1 VPDHADPRIRLS
13 IVGVVVVSL
22 FASLFARLWY
32 LQVINRSEFQVQASA
47 IHLRVIHEE
56 GTRGRILDRNGKVLV
71 DNRVSLVVYLD
82 HLELKNVKEVTLK
95 KVFVRL
101 AETLTSFGVRT
112 KAPEIQRLFNDKR
125 YGPQELVPIASDVS
139 QALELYLAEHHDEFP
154 GVVVKRRTVRTYPYG
169 KLAAHLVGYVGQ
181 ISEKELAARQ
191 EPSDGEEA
199 SATSTSTTSASTS
212 SSTSSGSGT
221 QRSNEVAKPY
231 QPGDQIG
238 KAGVEATFEQYLR
251 GVPGDR
257 TIQVDARGDYLT
269 TTKETASRPGEDVW
283 LSIDLDL
290 QSYAE
295 QLLSQ
300 TLSGVR
306 GTVDKDGK
314 VHNAP
319 QGSVVITDP
328 ATGQLLAMASFPSY
342 DPAELVNGISTDLWE
357 RLNDKASGQPLFNWA
372 LQGTYAPG
380 STFKLFT
387 AAGALESGFLHPGN
401 DSYYD
406 RGSYKVGGC
415 KSGKCEF
422 RNSGGAK
429 YGAVNVSKALTVS
442 SDVFFYWLGDQLWQQ
457 RGTFGDTPIQD
468 AATSFGL
475 GEKTGVALPGE
486 AKGRVPTPAW
496 LEAVHNANPKAFP
509 RGQWRAGDNLNTAV
523 GQGDVLVTPL
533 QLANAYA
540 TFANGGTHYVPQI
553 ALKVTRPKDVG
564 HPVNQAGNAVVV
576 REFASEANG
585 TVELTPEARAQIYS
599 GLEGVVMS
607 GSGTAHSAYTAHPPS
622 WPAAGKT
629 GTAQVNGKA
638 DTSVFVGWG
647 PADIGSVPRYAISSI
662 IPESGFGGDV
672 SAPLVMSIMQAISN
686 GTVPQVLSDSDRAAG
701 LEVLAG
707 ALGVDSG
714 GTATSA
720 PPQPTV
726 PPSAA
731 PGVAVTPAASGNEG
745 VEAPTTTAP
754 KKAGP

>member
-1 VPDHADPRIRLS
+1 MSERADPRIRLS

-22 FASLFARLWY
+22 FGSLFARLWY
-32 LQVINRSEFQVQASA
+32 LQVINRSEFQVQAST
-47 IHLRVIHEE
+47 IHLRVVHEE

-82 HLELKNVKEVTLK
+82 HLELKNVEEVTLK
-95 KVFVRL
+95 KVFARL
-101 AETLTSFGVRT
+101 AKTLTSFGVRVKT
-112 KAPEIQRLFNDKR
+112 PEIERLFNDKR

-181 ISEKELAARQ
+181 ISAKELAARQ
-191 EPSDGEEA
+191 EPTEGDA
-199 SATSTSTTSASTS
+199 ATS
-212 SSTSSGSGT
+212 SSSSTTTTEPLPGRRLAS
-221 QRSNEVAKPY
+221 EAAKPY

-238 KAGVEATFEQYLR
+238 KGGVEATFEQYLR

-269 TTKETASRPGEDVW
+269 TTKEAASRPGEDVW

-290 QSYAE
+290 QAYAE

-300 TLSGVR
+300 TLGGVR

-314 VHNAP
+314 VRNAP

-328 ATGQLLAMASFPSY
+328 ATGQVLAMASFPSY

-357 RLNDKASGQPLFNWA
+357 RLNDKASGRPLFNWA

-387 AAGALESGFLHPGN
+387 AAGALDSGFLHPGN

-415 KSGKCEF
+415 KAGKCEF

-468 AATSFGL
+468 AATAFGL
-475 GEKTGVALPGE
+475 GQKTGVALPGE
-486 AKGRVPTPAW
+486 AKGRVPTPEW
-496 LEAVHNANPKAFP
+496 LRSVHEASPKAFP
-509 RGQWRAGDNLNTAV
+509 RGQWRAGDNLNTSV

-564 HPVNQAGNAVVV
+564 RPVNQAGNAVVV
-576 REFASEANG
+576 REFASEATG
-585 TVELTPEARAQIYS
+585 SVEMTPEARAQIYA
-599 GLEGVVMS
+599 GLEGAVMS
-607 GSGTAHSAYTAHPPS
+607 GSGTAHSAYTAHPPA

-647 PADIGSVPRYAISSI
+647 PADAGSVPKVAISAI

-672 SAPLVMSIMQAISN
+672 AAPLVMSIMQAVSN
-686 GTVPQVLSDSDRAAG
+686 GSVPQVLSDSDRAAG

-707 ALGVDSG
+707 AIN
-714 GTATSA
+714 AAPPPSA
-720 PPQPTV
+720 PPVASPPEVVAT
-726 PPSAA
+726 PPS
-731 PGVAVTPAASGNEG
+731 TGNEG
-745 VEAPTTTAP
+745 NDAPATTLPT
-754 KKAGP
+754 KAGP

>member
-1 VPDHADPRIRLS
+1 MSERADPRIRLS

-22 FASLFARLWY
+22 FVSLFARLWY
-32 LQVINRSEFQVQASA
+32 LQVINRSEFQVQAST

-82 HLELKNVKEVTLK
+82 HLELKNVEDVKLP
-95 KVFVRL
+95 KVFTRL
-101 AETLTSFGVRT
+101 AATLTSFGVRI
-112 KAPEIQRLFNDKR
+112 KAPEIERLFNDKR

-139 QALELYLAEHHDEFP
+139 QALELYLAEHHEEFP

-181 ISEKELAARQ
+181 ISAKELAGV
-191 EPSDGEEA
+191 GEDA
-199 SATSTSTTSASTS
+199 S
-212 SSTSSGSGT
+212 
-221 QRSNEVAKPY
+221 KPY

-238 KAGVEATFEQYLR
+238 KGGVEATFEQYLR

-290 QSYAE
+290 QAYAE
-295 QLLSQ
+295 QLLAQ
-300 TLSGVR
+300 TLGGVR

-328 ATGQLLAMASFPSY
+328 ATGQVLAMASFPSY

-387 AAGALESGFLHPGN
+387 TVGGFASGFLRPGN

-415 KSGKCEF
+415 KAGKCEF

-442 SDVFFYWLGDQLWQQ
+442 SDVFYYWLGDQLWQQ
-457 RGTFGDTPIQD
+457 RGTLGDTPIQD
-468 AATSFGL
+468 AAASFGL
-475 GEKTGVALPGE
+475 GQKTGIALPGE
-486 AKGRVPTPAW
+486 SKGRIPTPAW
-496 LEAVHNANPKAFP
+496 LDAVHTANPKAFP

-533 QLANAYA
+533 QLVNAYA

-564 HPVNQAGNAVVV
+564 RPVNQAGNAVTV
-576 REFASEANG
+576 REFTSEATGN
-585 TVELTPEARAQIYS
+585 VEMTPEARAQIYS
-599 GLEGVVMS
+599 GLQGAVMS
-607 GSGTAHSAYTAHPPS
+607 GSGTAHAAYTAHTPA

-647 PADIGSVPRYAISSI
+647 PADPGSVPKVAISAI

-672 SAPLVMSIMQAISN
+672 SAPLVMSIMAAISH

-707 ALGVDSG
+707 ALG
-714 GTATSA
+714 
-720 PPQPTV
+720 
-726 PPSAA
+726 
-731 PGVAVTPAASGNEG
+731 PGQ
-745 VEAPTTTAP
+745 
-754 KKAGP
+754 

>member
-1 VPDHADPRIRLS
+1 MSERADPRIRLS

-22 FASLFARLWY
+22 FVSLFARLWY
-32 LQVINRSEFQVQASA
+32 LQVINRSEFQVQAST

-82 HLELKNVKEVTLK
+82 HLELKNVEDVKLP
-95 KVFVRL
+95 KVFKRL
-101 AETLTSFGVRT
+101 AATLTSFGVRI
-112 KAPEIQRLFNDKR
+112 KAPEIERLFNDKR

-139 QALELYLAEHHDEFP
+139 QELELYLAEHHEEFP

-181 ISEKELAARQ
+181 ISAKELAGV
-191 EPSDGEEA
+191 EKEA
-199 SATSTSTTSASTS
+199 S
-212 SSTSSGSGT
+212 
-221 QRSNEVAKPY
+221 KPY

-238 KAGVEATFEQYLR
+238 KGGVEATFEQYLR

-269 TTKETASRPGEDVW
+269 TTKEAASRPGEDVW

-290 QSYAE
+290 QAYAE
-295 QLLSQ
+295 QLLAQ
-300 TLSGVR
+300 TLGGVR

-314 VHNAP
+314 VRNAP

-328 ATGQLLAMASFPSY
+328 ATGQVLAMASFPSY

-357 RLNDKASGQPLFNWA
+357 RLNDKVSGQPLFNWA

-387 AAGALESGFLHPGN
+387 AAGALDSGFLRPGN

-415 KSGKCEF
+415 KAGKCEF

-457 RGTFGDTPIQD
+457 RGTYGDTPIQD

-475 GEKTGVALPGE
+475 GQKTGIALPGE
-486 AKGRVPTPAW
+486 GKGRVPSPAW
-496 LEAVHNANPKAFP
+496 LDAVHTANPKAFP

-533 QLANAYA
+533 QLVNAYA

-564 HPVNQAGNAVVV
+564 RPVNQAGNALTV
-576 REFASEANG
+576 REFTSEATGN
-585 TVELTPEARAQIYS
+585 VEMTPEARSQIYS
-599 GLEGVVMS
+599 GLEGAVMS
-607 GSGTAHSAYTAHPPS
+607 GSGTAHSAYTAHTPA

-647 PADIGSVPRYAISSI
+647 PADPGSVPKVAISAI

-672 SAPLVMSIMQAISN
+672 SAPLVMSIMAAISN
-686 GTVPQVLSDSDRAAG
+686 GAVPQVLSDGDRAAG
-701 LEVLAG
+701 LEVLAA
-707 ALGVDSG
+707 ALG
-714 GTATSA
+714 
-720 PPQPTV
+720 
-726 PPSAA
+726 
-731 PGVAVTPAASGNEG
+731 PGQ
-745 VEAPTTTAP
+745 
-754 KKAGP
+754 